1 VRSKK
6 HRDHFKTNAVFKIR
20 VTSEEL
26 QDKYGE
32 HLKSRR
38 SEKQIIQNFEVGG
51 HLGANRKSQGTSFSR
66 NFFRSFDSVS
76 SVDLVSKEVFDRKL
90 SLLPR
95 SDEREAN

>member
-1 VRSKK
+1 MRSKK
-6 HRDHFKTNAVFKIR
+6 HRDQYKTEAVFKIR

-32 HLKSRR
+32 HLESRR

-51 HLGANRKSQGTSFSR
+51 HLGANLKPQGTSCSH
-66 NFFRSFDSVS
+66 NFFTSFDSAS
-76 SVDLVSKEVFDRKL
+76 SVNLVSKEVYDRKL

-95 SDEREAN
+95 SIDNI